1 MATRLDPGGVLAH
14 VRPLIVVIDREGN
27 VTDAYGAHGGVA
39 GYQSEDLVGHHALD
53 FVSEAD
59 RQELMHMFL
68 PGRNLRVLTTPSP
81 FPIRMVGPNDE
92 RELVDVLP
100 RGFDDHGGG
109 YVLTIMPRCEL
120 PTPVKVLDLII
131 DGASLDAVLSELVTH
146 QASSI
151 REAKVDPH
159 IILRPDRP
167 DRVIIS
173 SKRNRC
179 SETLT
184 TLVDS
189 GNDRMWN
196 QMASGS
202 TREYEISQLP
212 PILRATAEREGCSS
226 CTVTRVD
233 VDGRLE
239 CVMVTLIT
247 DPARAAK
254 LGNVAINQREQIRII
269 THAVRRDVAD
279 RALRA
284 AALEDSLTG
293 LSNRGRFDQLLSA
306 FDGVDATLLFIDLD
320 HFKSVNDRYGHDV
333 GDQVLIEVAN
343 RLRSCCR
350 PADVI
355 ARIGGDEF
363 AVLLTDTDESTARS
377 ISDRLLAAICEPLP
391 SHLGP
396 ESISASVGFAR
407 HVSPTNP
414 TDLLHAADRAM
425 LRGKRSGRA
434 RVVMGG

>member
-1 MATRLDPGGVLAH
+1 MATRLGTGDILAH
-14 VRPLIVVIDREGN
+14 VRPLIVVIDRDGN

-39 GYQSEDLVGHHALD
+39 GYQSKDLIGHHALD

-68 PGRNLRVLTTPSP
+68 PGRDLPVLTTPSP
-81 FPIRMVGPNDE
+81 FPIRMVGPHDE

-100 RGFDDHGGG
+100 RGFDEHGGG
-109 YVLTIMPRCEL
+109 YVLTIMPRREL

-131 DGASLDAVLSELVTH
+131 DGASLDNVLSELVSH
-146 QASSI
+146 QASSV

-173 SKRNRC
+173 AKRNRC

-189 GNDRMWN
+189 GNDRLWN
-196 QMASGS
+196 QMAGGS
-202 TREYEISQLP
+202 TMEYEISQLP
-212 PILRATAEREGCSS
+212 PILRITAEREGCSS

-233 VDGRLE
+233 VDGNLE

-247 DPARAAK
+247 DPASAAK

-306 FDGVDATLLFIDLD
+306 FDGADATLLFIDLD
-320 HFKSVNDRYGHDV
+320 HFKSINDRYGHDV

-363 AVLLTDTDESTARS
+363 AVLLTDTDEATARS
-377 ISDRLLAAICEPLP
+377 ISDRLLVAIAEPLP
-391 SHLGP
+391 GHLGP

-407 HVSPTNP
+407 HASPTDP

-434 RVVMGG
+434 RVVMGS